1 MPINLKVNRRLVGS
15 GAVASIVL
23 AGSILVAPWEG
34 MKTTA
39 YQDVIGVYTVCYGE
53 TKGVKR
59 GDKYTE
65 DQCID
70 QLALSLPAY
79 RANMLQYVKVH
90 LAPYEEAAY
99 LSFSYNVGVGNFAN
113 SSLLRKLNSGQH
125 QAACEELKKWVYAGG
140 KYFQGLANRREEEY
154 QMCIGKHKDIPTEWR
169 AK

>member
-70 QLALSLPAY
+70 QLALSLPTY
-79 RANMLQYVKVH
+79 RANMLRYVKVP

-99 LSFSYNVGVGNFAN
+99 LSFSYNVGVGNFAK

-154 QMCIGKHKDIPTEWR
+154 QMCIGAHKDIPTEWR
-169 AK
+169 KK